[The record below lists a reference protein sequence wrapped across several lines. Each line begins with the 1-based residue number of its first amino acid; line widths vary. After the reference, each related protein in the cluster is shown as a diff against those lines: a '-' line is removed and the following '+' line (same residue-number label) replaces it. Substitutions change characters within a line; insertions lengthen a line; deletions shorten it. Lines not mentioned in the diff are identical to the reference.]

1 MDENVDYKKYEEY
14 YSDESFLTKLKNF
27 AKKAGVK
34 VVYTALKLF
43 YALKSD
49 KTPTW
54 AKSIIVGA
62 LGYFIL
68 PIDLVPDLVPV
79 AGFTDDF
86 GVLLAAVGSVALHIT
101 PEVKA
106 QAKEK
111 MQDWFGKT
119 EIDKLGNE

>member
-79 AGFTDDF
+79 AGFTDDL

-111 MQDWFGKT
+111 MHDWFGKT
-119 EIDKLGNE
+119 EIDKLGND